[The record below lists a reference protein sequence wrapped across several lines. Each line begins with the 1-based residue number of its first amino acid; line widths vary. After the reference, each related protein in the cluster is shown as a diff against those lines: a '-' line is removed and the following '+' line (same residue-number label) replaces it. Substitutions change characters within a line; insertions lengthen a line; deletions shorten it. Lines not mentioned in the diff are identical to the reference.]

1 MSTTTKNNW
10 VLMDHIFIALRKAE
24 LLVDNGAEG
33 RSSDDIYLTIRQ
45 EIYHERPGRGPDEK
59 FPHQA
64 VMVMTE
70 RDIIENSEDTRE
82 AALRLLTDPRI
93 GENVYGNHPGEP
105 RPPGVQP
112 NEESMARRLAE
123 RLSQQRLLKCG
134 LGYPGAAWDQALQED
149 AIEKARSAILKAVQE
164 DQEPIQPDDVWADNL
179 ACWLMEGGVIRE
191 GRSYSDTAEALKET
205 FRQVAQPD

>member
-105 RPPGVQP
+105 RRRGSSPTRKAWPGGWL
-112 NEESMARRLAE
+112 R
-123 RLSQQRLLKCG
+123 G
-134 LGYPGAAWDQALQED
+134 
-149 AIEKARSAILKAVQE
+149 SASR
-164 DQEPIQPDDVWADNL
+164 D
-179 ACWLMEGGVIRE
+179 
-191 GRSYSDTAEALKET
+191 S
-205 FRQVAQPD
+205 